1 MTLIAEPHSRSEP
14 AFRPQRSSALWR
26 IVMRYQL
33 VELFV
38 IIGAICLAWLCAVSL
53 ANIRL

>member
-1 MTLIAEPHSRSEP
+1 MTLIAEPHPRSEP
-14 AFRPQRSSALWR
+14 MFRPRRRSTLWR

-38 IIGAICLAWLCAVSL
+38 IIGAIVLAWLAVDSL
-53 ANIRL
+53 GNLQL

>member
-1 MTLIAEPHSRSEP
+1 MTLIAEPHPRREP
-14 AFRPQRSSALWR
+14 AFRPQRSGTLWR

-38 IIGAICLAWLCAVSL
+38 IIGVICLAWLGAVSL
-53 ANIRL
+53 GNIQL

>member
-1 MTLIAEPHSRSEP
+1 MTLIAEPHPRSEP
-14 AFRPQRSSALWR
+14 AFRPQRSSTLWR

-38 IIGAICLAWLCAVSL
+38 IIGAICLAWLGAVSL
-53 ANIRL
+53 ANIQL